1 MRVGSQTKQSGST
14 AVIPEPETH
23 TQRSSRPAQAGNDAT
38 SVAAPVL
45 RSSFKRVPT
54 YAVGRTQERRS
65 YARVRLS
72 LSLRV
77 RRIAGQREGRAR
89 PLRTK
94 DISSSGVY
102 FLSPRHVEPGTPIQ
116 LELVVVDHPLGRGS
130 VRMCTEAHVVR
141 ADESPNPGWYGLA
154 AAFDDIS
161 FLRDEPLP
169 PRFQKD

>member
-1 MRVGSQTKQSGST
+1 MSVGSQTKPSGST
-14 AVIPEPETH
+14 AVIGEPEVH
-23 TQRSSRPAQAGNDAT
+23 TQQLSHPAQAGNDAT

-45 RSSFKRVPT
+45 RSSFQRIPA
-54 YAVGRTQERRS
+54 YPVGRTNERRG

-72 LSLRV
+72 FSLRV
-77 RRIAGQREGRAR
+77 RRVAGQREGRKR
-89 PLRTK
+89 PLRTM

-116 LELVVVDHPLGRGS
+116 LELLIVDRPAGRGS

-141 ADESPNPGWYGLA
+141 ADKGPNAGWYGLA

-161 FLRDEPLP
+161 FLRDAPLS
-169 PRFQKD
+169 PRF